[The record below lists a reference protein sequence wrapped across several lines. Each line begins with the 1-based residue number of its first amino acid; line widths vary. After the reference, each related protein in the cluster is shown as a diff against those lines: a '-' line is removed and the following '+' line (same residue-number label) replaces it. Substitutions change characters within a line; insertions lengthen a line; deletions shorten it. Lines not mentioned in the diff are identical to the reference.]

1 MDIRNRM
8 NDIVALRCH
17 VCQAFLKMVLVP
29 DWKEKLYR
37 EAQNA
42 VEHNSYKDN
51 YIEAYNKMR
60 DLGLEKYDVDY
71 MDVSFISVIV
81 FYCRGIAPA
90 EKRTKDALKKLTE
103 DRNTAGHSSENEP
116 TEELYLRAL
125 LAVSDIISFIKAVDL
140 SESKISDSD
149 RLQFRVKWM
158 KESES
163 LKNLLYDELIEF
175 VQVSKEIAQDI
186 KKIKESENALATWCN
201 IYEKYSK
208 HYTER
213 YNRFVVT
220 ASDEGII
227 FAHTYAAA
235 YFNFKKDFDE
245 LFRRLNL
252 LCSSNIHLT
261 KGDVS
266 GILNELNYYLQL
278 GNIETAQVK
287 SIIEYLSKIGFNIF
301 KNECGYYNLRKR

>member
-42 VEHNSYKDN
+42 VERNSYKDN

-60 DLGLEKYDVDY
+60 DLGLGKYDVDC

-103 DRNTAGHSSENEP
+103 DRNTAGHSSENESA
-116 TEELYLRAL
+116 EELYLRAL

-163 LKNLLYDELIEF
+163 LKNLLYDELIEY

-186 KKIKESENALATWCN
+186 KNIKESEDALATWCN

-208 HYTER
+208 HYFNTER

-220 ASDEGII
+220 ASDEGIA
-227 FAHTYAAA
+227 FAHLYAAN

-245 LFRRLNL
+245 LFRRLSL
-252 LCSSNIHLT
+252 LCFSNIHLT

-266 GILNELNYYLQL
+266 GILSELNNYLQL
-278 GNIETAQVK
+278 GNSETAQVK

-301 KNECGYYNLRKR
+301 KNECGYYNL